1 VVSDQLEIHNG
12 INTDQDK
19 KDEDGTLHPDTFA
32 QIVKNEGVEEEKQPH
47 KNLCDPVLL
56 RFPVDF
62 LLNSFQVAGFV
73 HGFSS
78 KMCVSSKNWFVI
90 HTILRQI
97 WMSGFKFKYFFWSIK
112 LDHSFSCGRG
122 NDKEFLF
129 EMSVLRF
136 YIHSLPTDL

>member
-1 VVSDQLEIHNG
+1 VALGGDLGLNVFQDCFHFLAVMLEG
-12 INTDQDK
+12 ITPFFSQA
-19 KDEDGTLHPDTFA
+19 EQRSWYLHCKFFPDPDTFA

-78 KMCVSSKNWFVI
+78 KMCVSSKN
-90 HTILRQI
+90 
-97 WMSGFKFKYFFWSIK
+97 
-112 LDHSFSCGRG
+112 
-122 NDKEFLF
+122 
-129 EMSVLRF
+129 
-136 YIHSLPTDL
+136 